1 MVQTLDFTISH
12 LWDGKEDTSTDGEV
26 FITLEGNFYH
36 LEYVMKILIG
46 RHWMLLELHFLFNLY
61 KHL

>member
-1 MVQTLDFTISH
+1 MWLDTLKMVQKLDFTISH

-36 LEYVMKILIG
+36 LEYAMKIFIPILG
-46 RHWMLLELHFLFNLY
+46 RHWMLL
-61 KHL
+61 